1 MRWRILALLFFARI
15 GLGVQFQTMGSV
27 GDHLILAFGL
37 DWAEIGLL
45 IGLFM
50 APGLVLAL
58 PAGYWGRFVSDRV
71 MVGTGLGVLAVGS
84 ALCALADGPWSL
96 GAGRVL
102 SGVGFLFTTL
112 YFTKMVA
119 DWFDGREIA
128 TAMSILVMSW
138 PLGIAMGQV
147 GHAWLAA
154 LWGWQSPFVAASI
167 YTLLAGVAVLLLY
180 REPPDLARPAN
191 GAQPRLS
198 AMEWRLI
205 FCAAGAWAL
214 FNAAYVVYLSF
225 GPQMLEAH
233 GQTALA
239 AAGVISLA
247 SWLMI
252 FSGAACGQLVDR
264 LGRRSLVLSCCMVA
278 AIAAVLW
285 LGAPGGGPGGGVAA
299 SLLFGLVGMAPAGV
313 IMALSGQAL
322 RPENRAFGMGVFFT
336 IYYALMLVTPPVAGA
351 LFDAT
356 GAAEAPLWLAA
367 ALFALVLPLGF
378 GFERF
383 KTARARPAQSSS

>member
-1 MRWRILALLFFARI
+1 MRWRILALLFLARI
-15 GLGVQFQTMGSV
+15 GLGFQFQIMGSV
-27 GDHLILAFGL
+27 GDHLSVAFGF
-37 DWAEIGLL
+37 DWAGIGVL

-58 PAGYWGRFVSDRV
+58 PAGYWGRFVPDRV
-71 MVGTGLGVLAVGS
+71 MVATGLGVLALGGG
-84 ALCALADGPWSL
+84 LCAVAAGPWSL
-96 GAGRVL
+96 GLGRVL
-102 SGVGFLFTTL
+102 GGVGFLFTTL

-154 LWGWQSPFVAASI
+154 YWGWRVPFLVASTYTLVAA
-167 YTLLAGVAVLLLY
+167 LAVLALY
-180 REPPDLARPAN
+180 RGPDGL
-191 GAQPRLS
+191 AQPARGTRPVLS

-205 FCAAGAWAL
+205 FCAAGSWAF

-264 LGRRSLVLSCCMVA
+264 FGRRSLVLTCCMVA
-278 AIAAVLW
+278 AIAAVLL
-285 LGAPGGGPGGGVAA
+285 LGAPGGGPGGGIAA

-313 IMALSGQAL
+313 IMALAGQAL
-322 RPENRAFGMGVFFT
+322 RPENRSFGMGVFFT
-336 IYYALMLVTPPVAGA
+336 VYYAVMMITPPLAGA
-351 LFDAT
+351 LLDQT

-367 ALFALVLPLGF
+367 GLFALVVPLGF
-378 GFERF
+378 GFEMF
-383 KTARARPAQSSS
+383 KTARMRPARSGS

>member
-1 MRWRILALLFFARI
+1 MRWRILALLFLARI
-15 GLGVQFQTMGSV
+15 GLGLQFQTMGSV
-27 GDHLILAFGL
+27 GDHLIVAFGF

-71 MVGTGLGVLAVGS
+71 MVGTGLGVLALGS
-84 ALCALADGPWSL
+84 VLCALAAGPWTL

-154 LWGWQSPFVAASI
+154 LWGWQSAFVAASI
-167 YTLLAGVAVLLLY
+167 YTALAGAAVLLLY
-180 REPPDLARPAN
+180 REPPDQARPAR
-191 GAQPRLS
+191 GTRPKLS
-198 AMEWRLI
+198 TMEWRLI

-225 GPQMLEAH
+225 GPQMLEAQ
-233 GQTALA
+233 GQTTLA

-264 LGRRSLVLSCCMVA
+264 FGRRSLVLSCCMVA

-285 LGAPGGGPGGGVAA
+285 LGAPAGGPGGGVGA

-313 IMALSGQAL
+313 IMALAGQAL

-336 IYYALMLVTPPVAGA
+336 IYYALMMVTPPVAGA
-351 LFDAT
+351 LFDLT

-367 ALFALVLPLGF
+367 VLFALVVPLGF
-378 GFERF
+378 GFEHF
-383 KTARARPAQSSS
+383 KTARVRPAQPSG